1 MVPPGSAEWTRPWVQ
16 MKYFSFNPVVYPNMV
31 AALSRDIPAGGL
43 VNVYDRDGQPFGM
56 GLWNAKAKVPL
67 RVLQHGTDPLTE
79 ADLDARLERA
89 VKLRRD
95 TLHLDG
101 QTNAYRVVFSDGD
114 GIPGL
119 TVDRYADV
127 LSIEVTTLAVWV
139 RLRRWLAKMHEIL
152 GTTQQVIHVDPE
164 IGNMEGMRRADVP
177 EMDDPAPESVRIL
190 ENGMTFQVNFTDG
203 HKTGFFCDQ
212 RDNRKRFGELA
223 KGKRV
228 LDLCCYTGGFSL
240 AAKLI
245 GQCDD
250 VTAVDLD
257 EKAIEVAKTN
267 ANINRTRL
275 DLTHCDAFTWGRTM
289 IGNARTWDAV
299 VLDPPKFLHTREGE
313 DAEKGAEQVFRHER
327 HRHSA
332 RRARRSVRDLLLLR
346 PAQRRG
352 VRGNRLPCRA
362 SQQAEATDHRPHRRR
377 HGPPGHVEL
386 PGRPLFEGDLGDRGV
401 T

>member
-1 MVPPGSAEWTRPWVQ
+1 
-16 MKYFSFNPVVYPNMV
+16 MKYFSFNPVVYPNMI
-31 AALSRDIPAGGL
+31 AAMSRNIGAGDL
-43 VNVYDRDGQPFGM
+43 VNVYDRDGQPFGV

-67 RVLQHGTDPLTE
+67 RVLQHGADPLTE
-79 ADLDARLERA
+79 ADLDLRLERA
-89 VKLRRD
+89 LKLRRD

-101 QTNAYRVVFSDGD
+101 YTNAYRVVFSDGD

-119 TVDRYADV
+119 TVDRYAEV

-139 RLRRWLAKMHEIL
+139 RLRRWLPTMHAAL
-152 GTTQQVIHVDPE
+152 GTTQHLIHVDPE

-177 EMDDPAPESVRIL
+177 EIDDPAPESVRIM
-190 ENGMTFQVNFTDG
+190 ENGMQFHVGFADG

-223 KGKRV
+223 AGKTV
-228 LDLCCYTGGFSL
+228 LDMCCYTGGFSL

-245 GQCDD
+245 GKCDD

-289 IGNARTWDAV
+289 IGNARTWQAV
-299 VLDPPKFLHTREGE
+299 VLDPPKFMHSREGE
-313 DAEKGAEQVFRHER
+313 DAEKGRNKYFDLNAIAIQLVERGGLFVTCSCSGLLSAEEFEEIV
-327 HRHSA
+327 
-332 RRARRSVRDLLLLR
+332 
-346 PAQRRG
+346 
-352 VRGNRLPCRA
+352 CRA
-362 SQQAEATDHRPHRRR
+362 AHRNKRKLQIIDRTGAGMDHPVMSNC
-377 HGPPGHVEL
+377 PE
-386 PGRPLFEGDLGDRGV
+386 GRYLKTIWAIV
-401 T
+401 V